1 MTRDVSLRDRLI
13 DKNAYARFFK
23 TLKYALYVIVHPFDG
38 FWDLTHEKRGSLAA
52 ANFIVFMSLLTSILR
67 LQYTSFSFIDVYWPR
82 VNIFQQIIAILL
94 PLAVFCLGNW
104 GLTTLFD
111 GKGRLKDVNIG
122 TAYALTPSVLLQLP
136 MIVLS
141 NVITSDE
148 GAFYMVLDQVSLIW
162 TGFLIVIAMMMIHD
176 YSFGKTILFTVMS
189 VFSMLVI
196 VFLILLFFNLV
207 INGINYFV
215 SLYREI
221 TFRLY

>member
-1 MTRDVSLRDRLI
+1 MTRYVSLREKLT
-13 DKNAYARFFK
+13 DKDGYSRFIRS
-23 TLKYALYVIVHPFDG
+23 LRYSLYVIVHPFDG

-52 ANFIVFMSLLTSILR
+52 ANFIIFLTLLTRILR
-67 LQYTSFSFIDVYWPR
+67 LQYTSFLFLNVYWPR
-82 VNIFQQIIAILL
+82 VNIFQQIISVLL
-94 PLAVFCLGNW
+94 PLTVFCLGNW

-111 GKGRLKDVNIG
+111 GKGRLRDVYIG
-122 TAYALTPSVLLQLP
+122 TAYAMTPTVLLQLP
-136 MIVLS
+136 MILLS
-141 NVITSDE
+141 NVITADE
-148 GAFYMVLDQVSLIW
+148 GAFYMVLDSVAMIW

-189 VFSMLVI
+189 IFSMLVI
-196 VFLILLFFNLV
+196 VFLILLFFKLV